1 VLPPSAPISA
11 HANLGLGT
19 ASYTA
24 TNVALGDYTSIP
36 NSLSNGSFTPATA
49 SWNVNWSGGPQTRGT
64 LRDPDNRFVLDFI
77 QTGASISWSAATP
90 TTSLR
95 STGVTSVNF
104 AEIGRE
110 RNGVFVAGRA

>member
-1 VLPPSAPISA
+1 MLPPNAPISA

-36 NSLSNGSFTPATA
+36 NALSNDPFTPATA
-49 SWNVNWSGGPQTRGT
+49 SWNVNWTGGTQKRGT
-64 LRDPDNRFVLDFI
+64 LRDPADRFVLDFI
-77 QTGASISWSAATP
+77 QTGASISGSATTP
-90 TTSLR
+90 TTNLQ

-104 AEIGRE
+104 AEIGHE
-110 RNGVFVAGRA
+110 RNGVFFAGRA